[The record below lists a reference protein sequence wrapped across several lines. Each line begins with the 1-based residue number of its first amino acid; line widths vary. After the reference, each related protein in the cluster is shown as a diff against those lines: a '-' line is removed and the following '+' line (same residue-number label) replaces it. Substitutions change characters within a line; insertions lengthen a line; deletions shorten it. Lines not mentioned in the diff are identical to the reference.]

1 MPWTDAQ
8 ECAMQLCGRDVLVSA
23 AAGSGKTATLTERI
37 LRSLTAEGEKDRG
50 DISRMLIVT
59 FTRAA
64 AAELRSRISK
74 KLSDAIATC
83 ENPKLRESLNDQL
96 LKLGSAQISTID
108 SFYQEVVRTNFDRL
122 GLPAGFRLVEDG
134 ELQPLKE
141 HILSHIIEEGY
152 RSAGKDRE
160 NADAPLDSLDGNAFA
175 DAMDDVVANRDN
187 GDLAKVL
194 LKLYKQLLTYPD
206 ELKLLS
212 DSAERMER
220 EATLPITQTATGR
233 KLLDIFLPA
242 LLGVRDELRAAP
254 EILKRAPTTEKLL
267 SIFIHDLETIERV
280 IVALENDDWDA
291 ARSLILTYNPAGN
304 LTNAGNAGKEPDYRQ
319 CKTARDIAKN
329 LLTETL
335 PKYFEADAATCTKH
349 MLRTAQTQRLLYDIL
364 SRFDQ
369 RIVEEKRRR
378 AAFEFTDIR
387 RFMLRLLEDE
397 EGNATDI
404 ARALSDRYSAVYI
417 DEYQDVDAVQD
428 RIFMHIGKGG
438 KRFMVG
444 DIKQSI
450 YGFRGSDPS
459 RFKRYKDDF
468 PAVLRAIGDPNLS
481 PDGNR
486 VAMSQN
492 FRCDRSVIQFTNDV
506 CNYIFEVCPDALNY
520 LPTEDDLVKGKED
533 KDCLGKPVHVVMLQ
547 DPNKA
552 QKSAPED
559 TLDAEA
565 LYISDEIARL
575 LHSGYMAEKKR
586 NLCAKDIAILTRSE
600 IGAEQL
606 VKALMR
612 YNIPTS
618 FAPRVNLASDPQ
630 MTMMVSLLSVID
642 NPHDDMPLMG
652 LLAAQDSPITLADVL
667 TARNLKGAG
676 SLYDD
681 LRDAVAQETSDLS
694 APTVQSLRALFKQ
707 LDEWRSLAAVLP
719 IDKLLRHI
727 YAHPSLAPIANS
739 PALLAIY
746 DHARNFQSAS
756 FCGLYQFLQYFRRVL
771 ENPSE
776 LSAAGLKEQEDA
788 VKIMTIHKSKGLEF
802 PVVFLYK
809 CAKQFNT
816 MDEKKAIVFDS
827 ELGVATKQYMPET
840 ASMTSTLTREV
851 IIRRM
856 HERAHEEEMRIL
868 YVALTR
874 ARERLYVTATVGKNA
889 IGNAALPTRGNRY
902 AILSASNSFAW
913 ILSAL
918 TPPNCRDSLDASVV
932 DITTLD
938 VADILAHADEPLTE
952 FPPRET
958 PPKVHDTEETSDIEV
973 EKKAKKEEPSAAKK
987 ADKSDEETDEE
998 RAAKIA
1004 KDGDF
1009 YRGVLE
1015 QHRTYVDTHA
1025 AVRRLPT
1032 KAAASKLRAAMLDE
1046 IWLPDELGSDT
1057 NGQKSRDGEA
1067 MGDTRAYIKSRIELM
1082 RRAERPFDSWVKESQ
1097 HSTAEKGTATHLFL
1111 QHCNFARLARD
1122 GVDAELALLTAEN
1135 GPLPRRVL
1143 DLVHRDQLE
1152 AFCRSDLFSHLTKT
1166 NARYWRELHFDRFIP
1181 YAHLTRNPTLVQ
1193 ALEDYKLYVQG
1204 SLDLL
1209 IKDEDGKLWLCDY
1222 KTDRIHADT
1231 EEGIRDQ
1238 LLAAHADQLRIYT
1251 EAVRGLFGQR
1261 PDHIIIYSLPLGR
1274 HVELTNDL

>member
-37 LRSLTAEGEKDRG
+37 LRSLTAKDEEERG

-83 ENPKLRESLNDQL
+83 EDDDMRKKLNDQL

-108 SFYQEVVRTNFDRL
+108 SFYQDVVRTNFDRL
-122 GLPAGFRLVEDG
+122 GLPAGFRLVEDS

-141 HILSHIIEEGY
+141 RILSHIIEEGY
-152 RSAGKDRE
+152 RSARKAGDE
-160 NADAPLDSLDGNAFA
+160 PDAPLDSLADNAFA
-175 DAMDDVVANRDN
+175 DAMDDVVANRDR
-187 GDLAKVL
+187 GDLAKIL
-194 LKLYKQLLTYPD
+194 LKLYDRLLTYPD
-206 ELKLLS
+206 ELKLLKA
-212 DSAERMER
+212 SADRMER
-220 EATLPITQTATGR
+220 EAALPITKTRVGKEFLNIYLPPLYDMYETLSQADT
-233 KLLDIFLPA
+233 LLALTPA
-242 LLGVRDELRAAP
+242 EPNAELFMKEGEAVKDFIEALKEDAWDRARDLV
-254 EILKRAPTTEKLL
+254 L
-267 SIFIHDLETIERV
+267 SY
-280 IVALENDDWDA
+280 
-291 ARSLILTYNPAGN
+291 SSAGN
-304 LTNAGNAGKEPDYRQ
+304 LKRVSAKDAPEEYAICKE
-319 CKTARDIAKN
+319 AREDVKDFF
-329 LLTETL
+329 TKRL
-335 PKYFEADAATCTKH
+335 PRFMKHDAEECANRMK
-349 MLRTAQTQRLLYDIL
+349 RTAQTQRLLYDIL

-369 RIVEEKRRR
+369 RIGEEKRRR

-404 ARALSDRYSAVYI
+404 ARALSDRYTAVYI

-428 RIFMHIGKGG
+428 RIFMLIGKGG

-468 PAVLRAIGDPNLS
+468 PAVLCAIGDPNLS

-506 CNYIFEVCPDALNY
+506 CNYIFEVCPDSLNY
-520 LPTEDDLVKGKED
+520 LPSEDDLVKGKED

-547 DPNKA
+547 DPSNA
-552 QKSAPED
+552 QKSAPEG

-575 LHSGYMAEKKR
+575 LHGGYLAEKKR
-586 NLCAKDIAILTRSE
+586 KLCAKDIAILTRSE

-612 YNIPTS
+612 YNIPTT

-652 LLAAQDSPITLADVL
+652 LLAAQGSPITLADVL
-667 TARNLKGAG
+667 TVRNLAGAG

-681 LRDAVAQETSDLS
+681 LRDAVTQGTSDLS
-694 APTVQSLRALFKQ
+694 APTLQSLRALFKQ
-707 LDEWRSLAAVLP
+707 LDEWRSLASVLP

-771 ENPSE
+771 EKPSE
-776 LSAAGLKEQEDA
+776 LSAAGLKEQENA

-816 MDEKKAIVFDS
+816 MDEREAMVFDP
-827 ELGVATKQYMPET
+827 ELGVATKQYVPET
-840 ASMTSTLTREV
+840 VSMTSTLTREV

-874 ARERLYVTATVGKNA
+874 ARERLYVTATVSKNA
-889 IGNAALPTRGNRY
+889 IGNASSPTRGNRY

-918 TPPNCRDSLDASVV
+918 TEPNCRGPLDASVV
-932 DITTLD
+932 NITTTD
-938 VADILAHADEPLTE
+938 VAEILAKADEPLTE
-952 FPPRET
+952 FPEPEAPLVTDEAEQTTVT
-958 PPKVHDTEETSDIEV
+958 PDTEQVESADTT
-973 EKKAKKEEPSAAKK
+973 EKKKN
-987 ADKSDEETDEE
+987 DDDEETDEE
-998 RAAKIA
+998 RTLKIA
-1004 KDGDF
+1004 QDGDF
-1009 YRGVLE
+1009 YRSVLE

-1025 AVRRLPT
+1025 VVRRLPT
-1032 KAAASKLRAAMLDE
+1032 KAAASKLRSAMLDE

-1082 RRAERPFDSWVKESQ
+1082 QRAERTFDSLVKGAQNSA
-1097 HSTAEKGTATHLFL
+1097 AEKGTATHLFL
-1111 QHCNFARLARD
+1111 QHCNFTRLARD
-1122 GVDAELALLTAEN
+1122 GVDAELALLTQKD
-1135 GPLPRRVL
+1135 GPLSERVRE
-1143 DLVHRDQLE
+1143 LVNRDQLE
-1152 AFCRSDLFSHLTKT
+1152 AFCQSELFRIISESDNEPH
-1166 NARYWRELHFDRFIP
+1166 RELHFDRFIP
-1181 YAHLTRNPTLVQ
+1181 YASLTKNESLSRS
-1193 ALEDYKLYVQG
+1193 LEDYKLYVQG

-1209 IKDEDGKLWLCDY
+1209 LRDKDGKLWLCDY

-1231 EEGIRDQ
+1231 EEGIRRQ
-1238 LLAAHADQLRIYT
+1238 LLDAHADQLRIYA
-1251 EAVRGLFGQR
+1251 EAVEGLFGHR
-1261 PDHIIIYSLPLGR
+1261 PDHIVIYSLPLGR

>member
-37 LRSLTAEGEKDRG
+37 LRSLTAKDEEERG

-83 ENPKLRESLNDQL
+83 EDDDMRKKLNDQL

-108 SFYQEVVRTNFDRL
+108 SFYQDVVRTNFDRL
-122 GLPAGFRLVEDG
+122 GLPAGFRLVEDS

-141 HILSHIIEEGY
+141 RILSHIIEEGY
-152 RSAGKDRE
+152 RLARKAEDE
-160 NADAPLDSLDGNAFA
+160 PDAPLDSLADNAFA
-175 DAMDDVVANRDN
+175 DAMDDVVANRDRGN
-187 GDLAKVL
+187 LAEIL
-194 LKLYKQLLTYPD
+194 LKLYDRLLTYPD
-206 ELKLLS
+206 ELKLLKA
-212 DSAERMER
+212 SADRMER
-220 EATLPITQTATGR
+220 EAALPITQTATGQ

-242 LLGVRDELRAAP
+242 LLCVRDELRAAP
-254 EILKRAPTTEKLL
+254 EILKRAPTTEKFL

-291 ARSLILTYNPAGN
+291 ARSLILTYRPAGN
-304 LTNAGNAGKEPDYRQ
+304 LTNAGKAGKEPDYRQ
-319 CKTARDIAKN
+319 CKAARDTAKH
-329 LLTETL
+329 LLTEAL
-335 PKYFEADAATCTKH
+335 PKYFESDAATCKKH

-369 RIVEEKRRR
+369 RIGEEKRRR

-404 ARALSDRYSAVYI
+404 ARALSNRYTAVYI

-468 PAVLRAIGDPNLS
+468 PAVLCAIGDPNLS

-492 FRCDRSVIQFTNDV
+492 FRCDRSVIQFTNNV
-506 CNYIFEVCPDALNY
+506 CSYVFEVCPDALNY
-520 LPTEDDLVKGKED
+520 LPSEDDLVKGKED
-533 KDCLGKPVHVVMLQ
+533 KNCLGKPVHVVMLR
-547 DPNKA
+547 DPSNA
-552 QKSAPED
+552 QKSAPEG

-575 LHSGYMAEKKR
+575 LHGGYMAEKKR
-586 NLCAKDIAILTRSE
+586 KLCAKDIAILTRSE

-612 YNIPTS
+612 YNIPTT

-652 LLAAQDSPITLADVL
+652 LLAAQGSPITLADVL
-667 TARNLKGAG
+667 TVRNLEGAG

-681 LRDAVAQETSDLS
+681 LRDAVAQGTADLS
-694 APTVQSLRALFKQ
+694 APTLQSLRALFKQ
-707 LDEWRSLAAVLP
+707 LDEWRSLASVLP

-771 ENPSE
+771 EKPSE
-776 LSAAGLKEQEDA
+776 LSAAGLKEQENA

-816 MDEKKAIVFDS
+816 MDEREAMVFDP
-827 ELGVATKQYMPET
+827 ELGVATKQYVPET
-840 ASMTSTLTREV
+840 VSMTSTLTREV

-874 ARERLYVTATVGKNA
+874 ARERLYVTATVSKNA
-889 IGNAALPTRGNRY
+889 IENASSPTRGNRY

-918 TPPNCRDSLDASVV
+918 TEPNCRGPLDASVV
-932 DITTLD
+932 NITTTD
-938 VADILAHADEPLTE
+938 VAEILAKADEPLTE
-952 FPPRET
+952 FPEPEAPLVTDEAEQTAVT
-958 PPKVHDTEETSDIEV
+958 PDTEQVESTDNT
-973 EKKAKKEEPSAAKK
+973 EKKKNN
-987 ADKSDEETDEE
+987 DDEETDEE
-998 RAAKIA
+998 RTLKIA
-1004 KDGDF
+1004 QDGDF
-1009 YRGVLE
+1009 YRSVLE

-1025 AVRRLPT
+1025 VVRRLPT

-1097 HSTAEKGTATHLFL
+1097 HSAAEKGTATHLFL

-1181 YAHLTRNPTLVQ
+1181 YAHLTRNPALVQ

-1231 EEGIRDQ
+1231 EEGIRRQ
-1238 LLAAHADQLRIYT
+1238 LLDAHADQLRIYA
-1251 EAVRGLFGQR
+1251 EAVEGLFGHR
-1261 PDHIIIYSLPLGR
+1261 PDHIVIYSLPLGR
-1274 HVELTNDL
+1274 HVELTKDL